1 MHIRDGYELVV
12 WIVCILASMHTRRG
26 RARADEGSDRCPA
39 IVGAV
44 RAHPYQG
51 QSPGLTHV
59 SFIRVSPL
67 TFKDE
72 IHHACMSCTYELCNR
87 STRRVRRDT
96 QLRNQRRCRRVRTRE
111 RAEPTQKPQ
120 AAENTG
126 RYLLYVECWQPAP
139 GPTSIR
145 KKKEKTQGVRN
156 SPRGEGIAKN
166 SPTAG
171 HRRPKPQPH
180 KQGQPTRPTSTD
192 TVIPQTPRF
201 RTATV
206 HDVKALSRDGKT
218 GTGSARCGSPG
229 APSWPPSPRAAP
241 LPSPRSAPI

>member
-1 MHIRDGYELVV
+1 MYVFSSYGIARMHIRDGYELVV

-44 RAHPYQG
+44 SAHPYQG

-126 RYLLYVECWQPAP
+126 RYLLYVEC
-139 GPTSIR
+139 
-145 KKKEKTQGVRN
+145 
-156 SPRGEGIAKN
+156 
-166 SPTAG
+166 
-171 HRRPKPQPH
+171 
-180 KQGQPTRPTSTD
+180 
-192 TVIPQTPRF
+192 
-201 RTATV
+201 
-206 HDVKALSRDGKT
+206 
-218 GTGSARCGSPG
+218 
-229 APSWPPSPRAAP
+229 
-241 LPSPRSAPI
+241 